1 MSILFSKIDK
11 MMGLMNAESQFEIA
25 TLISDKYLHGPSK
38 CVVPK
43 PKPKPRKKSKVFHAM
58 REVELV
64 DSSKK
69 GFKQLVGAWCKDED
83 VGRDPSK
90 VYVMMV
96 KNIQPYG
103 AYDKSLHDGEK
114 YAICVSVDALSCDV
128 RCLHGI
134 EMPEGVELDVFWAWN
149 EFGELVD
156 EVRQRLL
163 KV

>member
-103 AYDKSLHDGEK
+103 VYDKSLHDGEK
-114 YAICVSVDALSCDV
+114 YAICVSVDTLYRDGH
-128 RCLHGI
+128 CLHGI
-134 EMPEGVELDVFWAWN
+134 EIPKGLELDMFWAWN